1 MKNNCAK
8 NSYSYR
14 KKSFNLTNHCISAKK
29 SVSLCDFLE
38 EYAETMINLSQI
50 ERKNGGVTFTPMA
63 LADFLSERILFYA
76 KCDGSPLT
84 IMDPA
89 CGDGA
94 LLESLAKKISS
105 QIDATYIGF
114 DTNKDFINHC
124 SSTFSETS
132 HLAQSRFICSDFLET
147 ATPTA
152 DLFSTPQEIP
162 QVDIIIAN
170 PPYVRTQVLGAARSR
185 QLAQLYSLKGK
196 VDLYFAFLVA
206 MTNCLKRG
214 GIVGVITSNRYLT
227 TKSGAQVRKFLLE
240 QYDILEVI
248 DLGDTH
254 LFVAAVLPAIF
265 IGRKKIIKSHLSEPC
280 PYVKIYEISSPNTEQ
295 IIGDC
300 ESVVEVLKK
309 DASGLY
315 RVQDKIYEL
324 GKGLLKYE
332 NPSDEIWQ
340 MTTGDEN
347 AWIEQIDKYTYRRVG
362 ELFKVRVGIKSCADN
377 VFLNPAWQK
386 EQHIPEPVLL
396 RNLISQENIQPW
408 HINHNTCM
416 QVLYPYYVL
425 EGKKFIYDIEKY
437 PQAKAYLEGHK
448 EQLQSRKYLI
458 EAGRKWYEMWVPQNP
473 IYFDLPKLV
482 FPDISLNPRFTFDT
496 SKSIVNGNCYWIA
509 AMNKE
514 EEYLL
519 LLIEGIS
526 NSSTMTKYHDLKF
539 NNKLYSGR
547 RRYLSQYIEKY
558 PIPHP
563 HTEVADK
570 IVDLTKQLNA
580 CQEEDRCL
588 VNQMDE
594 LVKQAFNLL

>member
-1 MKNNCAK
+1 MADLRKEKNIFAYVIFFLYLCTRNGC
-8 NSYSYR
+8 
-14 KKSFNLTNHCISAKK
+14 SAIK
-29 SVSLCDFLE
+29 
-38 EYAETMINLSQI
+38 MNNLSQI
-50 ERKNGGVTFTPMA
+50 ERKNGGVTFTPSA
-63 LADFLSERILFYA
+63 LADFLSERILFHSA
-76 KCDGSPLT
+76 IKEGHPT

-94 LLESLAKKISS
+94 LLDSIARKLSSS
-105 QIDATYIGF
+105 QIGATYLGY
-114 DTNKDFINHC
+114 DTNEDFIQYC
-124 SSTFSETS
+124 SSNISAAPY
-132 HLAQSRFICSDFLET
+132 LANSQFICADFLET
-147 ATPTA
+147 ATPAT
-152 DLFSTPQEIP
+152 DLFSTPREIP
-162 QVDIIIAN
+162 QVDVIIAN
-170 PPYVRTQVLGAARSR
+170 PPYVRTQVLGAARSQ

-206 MTNCLKRG
+206 MTNCLKKG

-254 LFVAAVLPAIF
+254 LFDAAVLPAIF
-265 IGRKKIIKSHLSEPC
+265 IGRKKIAKSHLSEPC
-280 PYVKIYEISSPNTEQ
+280 PYTKIYEALSPNIEQ
-295 IIGDC
+295 IIGEC
-300 ESVVEVLKK
+300 ESVVDVLRQS
-309 DASGLY
+309 ASGLY

-324 GKGLLKYE
+324 GKGLLKHDQ
-332 NPSDEIWQ
+332 PSDEIWQ

-347 AWIEQIDKYTYRRVG
+347 AWIEQIDKHTYRRVG

-377 VFLNPAWQK
+377 VFLNPAWHK
-386 EQHIPEPVLL
+386 EQHVPESALL

-408 HINHNTCM
+408 HIDHNTCM
-416 QVLYPYYVL
+416 QVLYPYYVVD
-425 EGKKFIYDIEKY
+425 GRKAVYDIEQY

-448 EQLQSRKYLI
+448 EQLQSRQYLI

-473 IYFDLPKLV
+473 VYFDLPKLV

-509 AMNKE
+509 AKNKE

-526 NSSTMTKYHDLKF
+526 NSSIMTKYHDLKF

-563 HTEVADK
+563 HTEVTDK
-570 IVDLTKQLNA
+570 IVEIVKRLNA
-580 CQEEDRCL
+580 SQESDNRLTEELEQL
-588 VNQMDE
+588 VQ
-594 LVKQAFNLL
+594 QAFNLL